1 VSDPRVL
8 VGTET
13 VDDAAVYALGDG
25 QAVVQTMDFF
35 APVVDDPYTF
45 GRIAAA
51 NSMSDIY
58 AMGAKPL
65 FALNIVAFPSRTVPM
80 EVLGEILRGGAEMA
94 AEADVPILGGHSI
107 DDPEPKYGLCVT
119 GIVRPEQVVTNA
131 SAKPGDRLVL
141 TKPLGS
147 GIMSHALK
155 TDLATEADIA
165 RAVAVMTT
173 LNRAGSEAMVAVG
186 VHAATDVTGYGL
198 LGHLRWIVRAANVR
212 AVVRYSQ
219 VPVMEEALDLAAKGA
234 RTGGYA
240 RNKDYVDSIVSWA
253 DGLPELADQILY
265 DPQTSGG
272 LLIAV
277 APERA
282 KALEEALRERGVEGA
297 QEIGEI
303 APERVEGGAIRV
315 EP

>member
-13 VDDAAVYALGDG
+13 VDDAAVYELGDG

-94 AEADVPILGGHSI
+94 AEAGVPILGGHSI

-119 GIVRPEQVVTNA
+119 GIVHPDQVVTNA

-272 LLIAV
+272 LLIV
-277 APERA
+277 VPPERA
-282 KALEEALRERGVEGA
+282 KVLEEALRERGVEGA
-297 QEIGEI
+297 KEIGGI
-303 APERVEGGAIRV
+303 APESVEGGAIRV
-315 EP
+315 IP

>member
-1 VSDPRVL
+1 MSDPRVL

-13 VDDAAVYALGDG
+13 VDDAAVYELGDG

-94 AEADVPILGGHSI
+94 AEAGVPILGGHSI

-119 GIVRPEQVVTNA
+119 GIVHPDQVVTNA

-272 LLIAV
+272 LLIV
-277 APERA
+277 VPPERA
-282 KALEEALRERGVEGA
+282 KVLEEALRERGVEGA
-297 QEIGEI
+297 KEIGGI
-303 APERVEGGAIRV
+303 APESVEGGAIRV
-315 EP
+315 IP

>member
-1 VSDPRVL
+1 MSDPRVL
-8 VGTET
+8 VGIDT
-13 VDDAAVYALGDG
+13 VDDAAVYQMGDA
-25 QAVVQTMDFF
+25 QAVVQTLDFF
-35 APVVDDPYTF
+35 APVVDDPCTF

-51 NSMSDIY
+51 NAMSDIY

-94 AEADVPILGGHSI
+94 AEAGIPILGGHSI

-119 GIVRPEQVVTNA
+119 GIVHPDQVVTNA
-131 SAKPGDRLVL
+131 GAKPGDKLYL

-147 GIMSHALK
+147 GIMTQALK
-155 TDLATEADIA
+155 ADLATETDIV

-173 LNRAGSEAMVAVG
+173 LNRAASEAMVAVG

-198 LGHLRWIVRAANVR
+198 LGHLGWIVRAANVQ

-240 RNKDYVDSIVSWA
+240 RNKDTVDSLVTWA

-277 APERA
+277 APE
-282 KALEEALRERGVEGA
+282 KAEALMEALRERGVEWA
-297 QEIGEI
+297 REIGEI
-303 APERVEGGAIRV
+303 APEPARGGAIRV
-315 EP
+315 ES